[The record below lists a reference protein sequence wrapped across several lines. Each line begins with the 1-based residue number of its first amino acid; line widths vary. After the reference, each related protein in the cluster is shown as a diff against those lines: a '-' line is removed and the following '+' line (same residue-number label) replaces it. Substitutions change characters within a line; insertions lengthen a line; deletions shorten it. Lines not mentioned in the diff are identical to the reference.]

1 MEKEV
6 KWTSRSE
13 LNLFSIFQYIAQD
26 SEIYAE
32 RFVTRLIKHSEEQL
46 KTYTEIG
53 RYVPEFQSTPL
64 AHLRELIFKG
74 YRIIYD
80 PSDTAIYIIA
90 IIHGRMD
97 INEQF

>member
-32 RFVTRLIKHSEEQL
+32 RFVTRLIKHMIWNHSQKLYVSERE
-46 KTYTEIG
+46 K
-53 RYVPEFQSTPL
+53 QSKL
-64 AHLRELIFKG
+64 E
-74 YRIIYD
+74 
-80 PSDTAIYIIA
+80 
-90 IIHGRMD
+90 
-97 INEQF
+97 